1 MAASVT
7 ALQGP
12 APAQAEGAPYGAG
25 PDQGKIATEGNAYLT
40 QSFPK
45 LDVIRRARIVP

>member
-1 MAASVT
+1 MTVVDSLYA
-7 ALQGP
+7 GYG
-12 APAQAEGAPYGAG
+12 EGAPYGAG
-25 PDQGKIATEGNAYLT
+25 PDQGKITTEGNAYLT